1 MQKNQRA
8 RTFIAVPVQPTRGLR
23 KVLEKL
29 NQMGSAVKPIPEDQ
43 MHITLKFLGPT
54 ELEDIMPVS
63 RALKE
68 MRNRF
73 KCVRLAFKG
82 LGAFPR
88 EDRPNVVWAGIK
100 DESLLAE
107 MAEYLEAETEK
118 LGYPR
123 ERKGFH
129 AHLTLARI
137 KAKPPEELFQLLA
150 DRRDAE
156 WGDATL
162 DTLKFF
168 RSELKPQRAQYHEM
182 QTVRLPPAPKKKNQA
197 KSLDSNESQ
206 S

>member
-1 MQKNQRA
+1 MQNNQRA
-8 RTFIAVPVQPTRGLR
+8 RTFIAVPVQPPRGLR

-29 NQMGSAVKPIPEDQ
+29 EQMGSAVRPIPADQ

-54 ELEDIMPVS
+54 ELEDVMPVC
-63 RALKE
+63 RILKE
-68 MRNRF
+68 MRNQF

-88 EDRPNVVWAGIK
+88 EDRPNVIWAGVK
-100 DESLLAE
+100 DETLLAE
-107 MAEYLEAETEK
+107 MAKHLEREMEM

-137 KAKPPEELFQLLA
+137 KAKPPEELFQLLS

-156 WGDATL
+156 WGEVTL
-162 DTLKFF
+162 DTLKFY
-168 RSELKPQRAQYHEM
+168 RSELKPQRSQYHEM
-182 QTVRLPPAPKKKNQA
+182 QTVRLPPAPKKK
-197 KSLDSNESQ
+197 K
-206 S
+206 